1 MILYLSY
8 LQAADLLYMIPHRL
22 SLLCVIDNIILS
34 RQKRDLHCEQF
45 TVRFRL
51 LTCEAAAFV
60 TVNLIN

>member
-34 RQKRDLHCEQF
+34 RQKRDY
-45 TVRFRL
+45 
-51 LTCEAAAFV
+51 
-60 TVNLIN
+60 TVNSLLLDLGYWHVKQLLLLLST

>member
-34 RQKRDLHCEQF
+34 RQKCDLHCEQF

-60 TVNLIN
+60 TVDLIN

>member
-22 SLLCVIDNIILS
+22 SLCVIDNIILS
-34 RQKRDLHCEQF
+34 RQKCDLHCEQF

>member
-34 RQKRDLHCEQF
+34 RQKRDY
-45 TVRFRL
+45 
-51 LTCEAAAFV
+51 
-60 TVNLIN
+60 TVNNLLLNLGY